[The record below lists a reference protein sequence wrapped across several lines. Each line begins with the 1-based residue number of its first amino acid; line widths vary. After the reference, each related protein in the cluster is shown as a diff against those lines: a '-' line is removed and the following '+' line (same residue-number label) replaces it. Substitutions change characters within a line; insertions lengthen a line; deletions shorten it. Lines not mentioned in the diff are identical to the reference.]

1 MSNIQ
6 NIQQMIENGQ
16 SQRALVKL
24 KKMAAKNSQNPEI
37 HRLLGVIYLQQNT
50 WPLAEKHLQHAHQ
63 LKPNFGPT
71 LLNLASLYKAQKKY
85 SQAHQCYQQLLNQGV
100 TNAPLYY
107 NLANLYRDQNE
118 ISQAESAYLACLK
131 LQPNHLGALVA
142 FGFLMKNTGRIDQA
156 IDYFHQ
162 ALAINPYQHDIYWA
176 LANLKQYRFNDHE
189 LATLNQMIAQAG
201 DRVPPELLFAKAY
214 ALEHAGEY
222 DAAFAQLEQANR
234 LRYRQLQRK
243 PFDWSG
249 LTQAIQRVFNPEFIK
264 AHTVNAHSNTKQ
276 PVFIVSMPRSG
287 STLTEQ
293 ILASHSAVYG
303 ASELPYFPNIMTVR
317 GRENNNSYPESLASM
332 KKDDFA
338 DIAGEYFNA
347 VGTDFKETIFTDK
360 QPLNF
365 NFVGAILMAIPNA
378 KVIHCTRQDLA
389 VLLSCYKQ
397 LFAHGHEYSYDIEEL
412 VANYQ
417 HQVNIMAYWKNCFPD
432 KIYALSYED
441 MVQDTRLE
449 IERLLSFLKLDWQD
463 TCLQF
468 YHTKR
473 HIKTASAGQVTQK
486 IYDTSVHLHKKYQNS
501 MAKFENLLKNN

>member
-50 WPLAEKHLQHAHQ
+50 WPLAEKHLQYAYRLQ
-63 LKPNFGPT
+63 PNYGPI
-71 LLNLASLYKAQKKY
+71 LLNLASLFKAKKEY
-85 SQAHQCYQQLLNQGV
+85 AKAHECYQKLLDYGPP
-100 TNAPLYY
+100 NAALFY
-107 NLANLYRDQNE
+107 NLGHLYRDQGDL
-118 ISQAESAYLACLK
+118 SQAESAYMECLK
-131 LQPNHLGALVA
+131 LQPNHLGGLVA
-142 FGFLMKNTGRIDQA
+142 MGFLLKNTGRTDKSIQ
-156 IDYFHQ
+156 YFHR

-176 LANLKQYRFNDHE
+176 LANLKQYRFTDQE
-189 LATLNQMIAQAG
+189 LITIDQMIIEAG
-201 DRVPPELLFAKAY
+201 DQVPPELLFAKAY
-214 ALEHAGEY
+214 ALEHAEQY
-222 DAAFAQLEQANR
+222 KAAFDKLEQANR
-234 LRYRQLQRK
+234 IRYRQLKRK

-249 LTQAIQRVFNPEFIK
+249 MTQDIKNIFTPEFI
-264 AHTVNAHSNTKQ
+264 HNHSNNNQFSKKQ

-293 ILASHSAVYG
+293 ILASHTDVFG
-303 ASELPYFPNIMTVR
+303 ASELPYFPDIITEL
-317 GRENNNSYPESLASM
+317 GRQSKTHYPHSFASLNV
-332 KKDDFA
+332 DDFA
-338 DIAGEYFNA
+338 QIGAQYFSEVDADISEP
-347 VGTDFKETIFTDK
+347 IFTDK